1 MNIAIFIADSNGA
14 FPVPAVKGGAVA
26 TLVEHLI
33 KEGNKDNNNKLT
45 IFSYYDKNAF
55 NISKKYSNIEFIWI
69 KRPMIIKAFDRILF
83 KGIQVLRK
91 NKKSISYATVF
102 SLCWYI
108 LKCSIHLRK
117 NNYDKVILEN
127 NIPIAWIIKLSRYTG
142 DYYYHFHNIPRI
154 NAKCKDVFA
163 KCKGMLCVSKF
174 VASQIKSKE
183 NAIGP
188 VREEQIKILY
198 NCIDTEIFK
207 IKDYDKCKKQIVEKY
222 HLPVNKKIIV
232 YVGRLSKEKGIDVL
246 LQACK
251 KLDREDYIV
260 LIVGSF
266 IQGVKAK
273 DSYED
278 ELLKLA
284 NDLKGKVYFTGYAN
298 QEDLPTI
305 YAGSDVVVL
314 PSMWDEPAGLT
325 MVEAICC
332 GANLI
337 TTKSGGIPEYITN
350 DDAILLERNTIDRY
364 MTFYVDQILTQCR
377 HSKKN
382 VDICNDK
389 FSTINYY
396 REFISILKNN

>member
-26 TLVEHLI
+26 TLVEHLV
-33 KEGNKDNNNKLT
+33 KEGNKDNDNKLI

-117 NNYDKVILEN
+117 NIYDKVILEN

-163 KCKGMLCVSKF
+163 KCKGILCVSKF

-207 IKDYDKCKKQIVEKY
+207 IKNYDKCKKQIVEKY

-251 KLDREDYIV
+251 KLYREDYIV

-278 ELLKLA
+278 ELLELA
-284 NDLKGKVYFTGYAN
+284 NDLNGKVYFTGYVK
-298 QEDLPTI
+298 QEELPTI
-305 YAGSDVVVL
+305 YAGSDVAVL

-350 DDAILLERNTIDRY
+350 DDAILLEKNTINRY
-364 MTFYVDQILTQCR
+364 MTLYIDQILNQYR
-377 HSKKN
+377 HSKEN
-382 VDICNDK
+382 VDVCNDK

-396 REFISILKNN
+396 REFISILNE

>member
-45 IFSYYDKNAF
+45 IFSYYDKNAL

>member
-26 TLVEHLI
+26 TLVEHLV
-33 KEGNKDNNNKLT
+33 KEGNKDNDNKLT

-55 NISKKYSNIEFIWI
+55 NISKKYSNTEFIWI

-117 NNYDKVILEN
+117 NIYDKVILEN

-142 DYYYHFHNIPRI
+142 DYYYHFHNVPRI

-188 VREEQIKILY
+188 VRKEQIKILY

-207 IKDYDKCKKQIVEKY
+207 IKNYDKCKKQIVEKY

-284 NDLKGKVYFTGYAN
+284 NDLKEKVYFTGYVN

-389 FSTINYY
+389 FSTMNYY
-396 REFISILKNN
+396 REFISILNE

>member
-1 MNIAIFIADSNGA
+1 MFHEYCNFIADSNGA

-26 TLVEHLI
+26 TLVEHLV
-33 KEGNKDNNNKLT
+33 KEGNKDNDNKLT

-55 NISKKYSNIEFIWI
+55 NISKKYSNTEFIWI

-117 NNYDKVILEN
+117 NIYDKVILEN

-142 DYYYHFHNIPRI
+142 DYYYHFHNVPRI

-188 VREEQIKILY
+188 VRKEQIKILY

-207 IKDYDKCKKQIVEKY
+207 IKNYDKCKKQIVEKY
-222 HLPVNKKIIV
+222 HCL
-232 YVGRLSKEKGIDVL
+232 
-246 LQACK
+246 
-251 KLDREDYIV
+251 
-260 LIVGSF
+260 
-266 IQGVKAK
+266 
-273 DSYED
+273 
-278 ELLKLA
+278 
-284 NDLKGKVYFTGYAN
+284 
-298 QEDLPTI
+298 
-305 YAGSDVVVL
+305 
-314 PSMWDEPAGLT
+314 
-325 MVEAICC
+325 
-332 GANLI
+332 
-337 TTKSGGIPEYITN
+337 
-350 DDAILLERNTIDRY
+350 
-364 MTFYVDQILTQCR
+364 
-377 HSKKN
+377 
-382 VDICNDK
+382 
-389 FSTINYY
+389 
-396 REFISILKNN
+396 

>member
-117 NNYDKVILEN
+117 NIYDKVVLEN

-142 DYYYHFHNIPRI
+142 DYYYHFHNVPRI

-207 IKDYDKCKKQIVEKY
+207 IKDYDKCKKQIVKKY

-389 FSTINYY
+389 FSTMNYY
-396 REFISILKNN
+396 REFISILNE

>member
-26 TLVEHLI
+26 TLVEHLV
-33 KEGNKDNNNKLT
+33 KEGNKDNDNKLT

-117 NNYDKVILEN
+117 NIYDKVILEN

-163 KCKGMLCVSKF
+163 KCKGILCVSKF

-207 IKDYDKCKKQIVEKY
+207 IKNYDKCKKQIVEKY

-246 LQACK
+246 LQSCK
-251 KLDREDYIV
+251 KLYREDYIV

-278 ELLKLA
+278 ELLELA
-284 NDLKGKVYFTGYAN
+284 NDLNGKVYFTGYVK
-298 QEDLPTI
+298 QEELPTI
-305 YAGSDVVVL
+305 YAGSDVAVL

-350 DDAILLERNTIDRY
+350 DDAILLEKNTINRY
-364 MTFYVDQILTQCR
+364 MTLYIDQILNQYR
-377 HSKKN
+377 HSKEN
-382 VDICNDK
+382 VDVCNDK

-396 REFISILKNN
+396 REFISILNE

>member
-117 NNYDKVILEN
+117 NIYDKVVLEN

-142 DYYYHFHNIPRI
+142 DYYYHFHNVPRI

-207 IKDYDKCKKQIVEKY
+207 IKDYDKCKKQIVKKY

-389 FSTINYY
+389 FSTMNYY
-396 REFISILKNN
+396 REFINILNE

>member
-26 TLVEHLI
+26 TLVEHLV
-33 KEGNKDNNNKLT
+33 KEGNKDNDNKLT

-207 IKDYDKCKKQIVEKY
+207 IKDYDKCKKQIVKKY

-389 FSTINYY
+389 FSTMNYY
-396 REFISILKNN
+396 REFISILNE

>member
-305 YAGSDVVVL
+305 YSGSDVVVL

-389 FSTINYY
+389 FSTMNYY
-396 REFISILKNN
+396 REFISILNE

>member
-14 FPVPAVKGGAVA
+14 FSVPAVKGGAVA
-26 TLVEHLI
+26 TLVEHLV
-33 KEGNKDNNNKLT
+33 KEGNKDNDNKLT

-117 NNYDKVILEN
+117 NIYDKVILEN

-163 KCKGMLCVSKF
+163 KCKGILCVSKF

-207 IKDYDKCKKQIVEKY
+207 IKNYDKCKKQIVEKY

-251 KLDREDYIV
+251 KLYREDYIV

-278 ELLKLA
+278 ELLELA
-284 NDLKGKVYFTGYAN
+284 NDLNGKVYFTGYVK

-305 YAGSDVVVL
+305 YAGSDVAVL

-350 DDAILLERNTIDRY
+350 DDAILLEKNTINRY
-364 MTFYVDQILTQCR
+364 MTLYIDQILNQYR
-377 HSKKN
+377 HSKEN
-382 VDICNDK
+382 VEVCNDK

-396 REFISILKNN
+396 REFISILNE

>member
-33 KEGNKDNNNKLT
+33 KEGNKDNDNKLT

-207 IKDYDKCKKQIVEKY
+207 IKDYDKCKKQIVKKY

-389 FSTINYY
+389 FSTMNYY
-396 REFISILKNN
+396 REFISILNE

>member
-55 NISKKYSNIEFIWI
+55 NISKKYSNTEFIWI
-69 KRPMIIKAFDRILF
+69 KRPMIIKAFDMILF
-83 KGIQVLRK
+83 KGIQLLRK

-117 NNYDKVILEN
+117 NTYDKVILEN

-163 KCKGMLCVSKF
+163 KCKGILCVSKF
-174 VASQIKSKE
+174 VASQIKSEE

-207 IKDYDKCKKQIVEKY
+207 IKDHDKCKKQIVEKY

-284 NDLKGKVYFTGYAN
+284 NDLNGKVYFTGYVK

-325 MVEAICC
+325 MVEALCC

-350 DDAILLERNTIDRY
+350 DDAILLEKNTINRY
-364 MTFYVDQILTQCR
+364 MTLYIDQILTQCI
-377 HSKKN
+377 HSNKN
-382 VDICNDK
+382 VDVCNDK
-389 FSTINYY
+389 FSTMNYY
-396 REFISILKNN
+396 REFISILNE

>member
-207 IKDYDKCKKQIVEKY
+207 IKDYDKCKKQIVKKY

-389 FSTINYY
+389 FSTMNYY
-396 REFISILKNN
+396 REFISILNE